1 MIVKYYSTSSVFQR
15 MSHRTASSV
24 RTKKWVSAVD
34 CNSNRFKLYI
44 PDGGDS
50 SCKLLGCGRFG
61 RVYKLENVK
70 AVKRM
75 KSGTDNELEHQEP
88 RGKYAMCLYFV
99 RRAF

>member
-1 MIVKYYSTSSVFQR
+1 
-15 MSHRTASSV
+15 MSNRTVSSV
-24 RTKKWVSAVD
+24 RTSTKKWVSAVD

-44 PDGGDS
+44 PDGGN
-50 SCKLLGCGRFG
+50 CKLLGCGRFG

-88 RGKYAMCLYFV
+88 RGKYISMPYVPIFREESILTARV
-99 RRAF
+99 